1 MRVLMQSRINLFTCP
16 GGDTIQLLKT
26 KEYLERIGVE
36 VDISVELEPNLDAY
50 DIVHLF
56 NLTRVQETYI
66 QMLNA
71 KKKNK
76 PIILSTVYWP
86 SHEFEKIGQKG
97 IRRLVSGM
105 LSVNQIESLKAFY
118 KYAFKGERNKGTKYL
133 MTHGFDDM
141 QKQILSLSDWFLPNS
156 KLEMDQIKEVLDFK
170 TNNYT
175 VVPNAIDKER
185 VTKSL
190 EENSGEFKRF
200 KNYILCVGRIETR
213 KNQENLIRAL
223 EGSNY
228 KVLFVGKVA
237 PNHQAYGDKI
247 IEQIEANP
255 NYEYIDSISN
265 DLLYQLYKECKVHV
279 LISWFET
286 PGLVSLEAASMG
298 CNVVVSDRGTTKD
311 YFQDYAFYCS
321 PNNIADI
328 KKAID
333 QAYNKQYDA
342 GFREYILENY
352 TWEKAAERT
361 LEGYRCALKS
371 RKVNLV

>member
-1 MRVLMQSRINLFTCP
+1 MQSRINLFTCP

-26 KEYLERIGVE
+26 KEYLEKIDVE
-36 VDISVELEPNLDAY
+36 VDVSVELEPNLDGY

-71 KKKNK
+71 KRQNK

-97 IRRLVSGM
+97 VRRLVSNM
-105 LSVNQIESLKAFY
+105 LSVNQIESLKACY
-118 KYAFKGERNKGTKYL
+118 KYVFKGERNKGTRYL
-133 MTHGFDDM
+133 MTHSFDNM
-141 QKQILSLSDWFLPNS
+141 QRQILNLSDWFLPNS
-156 KLEMDQIKEVLDFK
+156 KLEMDQIEEVLNFK
-170 TNNYT
+170 TDNYT

-185 VTKSL
+185 VVRSL
-190 EENSGEFKRF
+190 EENNDEFERF
-200 KNYILCVGRIETR
+200 ENYILCVGRIETR
-213 KNQENLIRAL
+213 KNQENLIKAL
-223 EGSNY
+223 EGSDY

-237 PNHQAYGDKI
+237 PSHQAYGDKI
-247 IEQIEANP
+247 LEQIEANS

-265 DLLYQLYKECKVHV
+265 DLLYQLYKKCKVHI

-311 YFQDYAFYCS
+311 YFKDYAFYCA
-321 PNNIADI
+321 PNDTADI
-328 KKAID
+328 RKAID
-333 QAYNKQYDA
+333 KAYKQQYDI

-352 TWEKAAERT
+352 TWEKAAEKT
-361 LEGYRCALKS
+361 LEGYYLALQN
-371 RKVNLV
+371 RKVNSV